1 MNALLNVRCGT
12 VPAVRRVGA
21 LIITCANSVLKKLSD
36 THRCEWPAL
45 RLAAEVSIFAV
56 AMAVAILPVASTFA
70 DLIGA
75 MSTIALIV

>member
-1 MNALLNVRCGT
+1 
-12 VPAVRRVGA
+12 
-21 LIITCANSVLKKLSD
+21 
-36 THRCEWPAL
+36 
-45 RLAAEVSIFAV
+45 LAAEVSIFAV